1 MTAGTSQLQTQCSSQ
16 IVDLVMYRSICCLL
30 ACWLVN
36 LFFMFFLMLYCTRGS
51 FSLTVWFVFFPFCQ
65 DLTAI
70 NVTKTGHR
78 KKVLSE
84 SAKLESRMVFPNEKP
99 VSFYIRLR
107 MDSSIISGT
116 ESTVTERVK
125 YPYMMYFPESRVSF
139 ELSRQL
145 GTSNETLLA
154 GSWCAGSVKSFHPV
168 LELNFGCF
176 YFEKNV
182 MKYLIYSS

>member
-1 MTAGTSQLQTQCSSQ
+1 MAGYTKTEPTLNSMQLVV
-16 IVDLVMYRSICCLL
+16 IYGSICCLL

-36 LFFMFFLMLYCTRGS
+36 YYLIFLLYCTRGS
-51 FSLTVWFVFFPFCQ
+51 FPLTVLFVFFPFCQ

-99 VSFYIRLR
+99 VSSYNRLC

-125 YPYMMYFPESRVSF
+125 YPYMMCLPESRVSF

-145 GTSNETLLA
+145 GRSNETLLA
-154 GSWCAGSVKSFHPV
+154 GWWCAGNIKSFHPV
-168 LELNFGCF
+168 LKLNFGCF
-176 YFEKNV
+176 SVSKG
-182 MKYLIYSS
+182 MSWSI